1 MSEPQTTGLTLPR
14 DRYIPL
20 LDGLRFL
27 AILPVL
33 FWHSGLRGLRSF
45 SNQFNLDLANDHLL
59 LPNGH
64 IGVFIFFFISGFV
77 IAAPA
82 FAKGVPQEPLRFYRN
97 RLWRLYAPYILVVI
111 ACFLMLLVSG
121 RQVLHA
127 DGAPA
132 DPSYL
137 YTSVLASAFF
147 QHQLFLQEHP
157 VLNPPL
163 WSLEIEM
170 QFYLVAPFLLGWLLK
185 FKSAAQFA
193 GLLFLSCLMCG
204 VIGAADMTSFR
215 LDFTLLNYLY
225 LFILG
230 IIMCRFHPEMK
241 AWNIA
246 KSFRFDLLFLAGLS
260 LLIATGYFEELRH
273 TPMWVA
279 IMRPFAHVAAVSAIY
294 VGALYGRASN
304 AVFTGSFAIT
314 IGLACY
320 SIYLIHVPFMEVV
333 NKFVLSKFVLPNEFA
348 NEALAIVI
356 LCALSVLAGLV
367 FYHLVERHFMTRRE
381 PAPKALQPA

>member
-1 MSEPQTTGLTLPR
+1 MSEPLTTATTLPR
-14 DRYIPL
+14 ERYIPL
-20 LDGLRFL
+20 LDGLRCL

-45 SNQFNLDLANDHLL
+45 SNQYNLNLENDHLL

-82 FAKGVPQEPLRFYRN
+82 FAKGKAQEPLRFYRN

-111 ACFLMLLVSG
+111 ACFLMLVVSG
-121 RQVLHA
+121 KPVFHA

-132 DPSYL
+132 AHSYL
-137 YTSVLASAFF
+137 YTSLFASSFF

-170 QFYLVAPFLLGWLLK
+170 QFYLIAPFLLGWLLK
-185 FKSAAQFA
+185 FKSVAQYV
-193 GLLFLSCLMCG
+193 GLLLVSCLMCG
-204 VIGAADMTSFR
+204 AIGAADMTSFR
-215 LDFTLLNYLY
+215 FDFTLLNYLY
-225 LFILG
+225 LFVLG

-241 AWNIA
+241 AWRTT
-246 KSFRFDLLFLAGLS
+246 KSFRFDLLFVAGLI
-260 LLIATGYFEELRH
+260 LLFASGFYEELRH
-273 TPMWVA
+273 TPAWVA
-279 IMRPFAHVAAVSAIY
+279 FARPLAHVAAVTAIY
-294 VGALYGRASN
+294 VGAMYGRASH
-304 AVFTGSFAIT
+304 AFLTGSIAIT
-314 IGLACY
+314 VGLACY

-348 NEALAIVI
+348 NEAMAIVV
-356 LCALSVLAGLV
+356 LSVLSVLVGLA
-367 FYHLVERHFMTRRE
+367 FYYMVERHFMTRRD
-381 PAPKALQPA
+381 AKPKVLQLA